1 LLTDEQEL
9 LWRMYAENAA
19 HARHHEVLRSN
30 VSGYVLIVA
39 SALVGIVTLDKSLGG
54 WVDIMAEG
62 FIICAGLFGA
72 AFVMKHYERYRLHMA
87 RAQEYRAA
95 IDRLLAAPILQQ
107 CKERGDAAHA
117 SHWHFIRKLRVA
129 YWWASLNLVVAFLG
143 VALLAITLAAP
154 QETPPPG
161 PRPNAAATS

>member
-1 LLTDEQEL
+1 LLTDAQEL

-39 SALVGIVTLDKSLGG
+39 TALVGIVTFDRSLGG
-54 WVDIMAEG
+54 WVDIMTEC
-62 FIICAGLFGA
+62 FIICVGLFGS

-95 IDRLLAAPILQQ
+95 IDRLLPAPILQQ
-107 CKERGDAAHA
+107 CKDRGDAAHA
-117 SHWHFIRKLRVA
+117 TRWHFIRRLRVA
-129 YWWASLNLVVAFLG
+129 YWWASLNLFVALVG
-143 VALLAITLAAP
+143 VALLAVTLGAP
-154 QETPPPG
+154 LEAPSPG
-161 PRPNAAATS
+161 PAEAR